1 MRDCTIIGPNTRI
14 RVDCL
19 SVEVEA
25 NGVLGISARK
35 CHRQGCRQKLYETA
49 ALIRALST
57 QEVVSA
63 LLELLSVAARRIIV
77 VSGTE

>member
-49 ALIRALST
+49 LIRALST